1 MCKVVVADDHPL
13 FRQAMQLAIEGLG
26 TPHDEPVVLEA
37 SSIEEVRR
45 HASAEHDIDLVL
57 LDLRMPGMD
66 GLAGLIALRREF
78 PHLPVAIVSASD
90 EHKVIREALA
100 LGATGFIPKTLPRGE
115 IEGAIGQILR
125 GESYLPSGFADE
137 APAPGGEAA
146 DRAERISS
154 LTPQQLK
161 VLQLVA
167 QGKPNK
173 IIAYE
178 LDIAETTV
186 KAHITVILRK
196 LGVYSRT
203 QAVLVARDFF
213 ANANA

>member
-13 FRQAMQLAIEGLG
+13 FRQAMQLAIAGLG
-26 TPHDEPVVLEA
+26 QPHDVPVVLEA
-37 SSIEEVRR
+37 SSIEEVR
-45 HASAEHDIDLVL
+45 HLASAEQGIDLVL

-66 GLAGLIALRREF
+66 GLAGLMALRREF

-90 EHKVIREALA
+90 ERKVIREAMA

-115 IEGAIGQILR
+115 IEDALERMLR
-125 GESYLPSGFADE
+125 GESYLPLGFEDE
-137 APAPGGEAA
+137 TVAEDGEARS
-146 DRAERISS
+146 RAERIGS

-213 ANANA
+213 GAGAA